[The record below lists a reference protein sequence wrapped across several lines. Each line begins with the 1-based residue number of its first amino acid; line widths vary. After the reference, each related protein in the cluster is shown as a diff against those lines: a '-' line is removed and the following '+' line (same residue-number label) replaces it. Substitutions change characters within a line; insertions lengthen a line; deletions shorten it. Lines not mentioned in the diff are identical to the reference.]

1 MDFRNDEMKNIKT
14 LADEQLTQ
22 RAVDRYKSRKQYIN
36 HQQPI
41 QLLTAVYFADT
52 EDILWKW
59 QGIDICQYEDY

>member
-22 RAVDRYKSRKQYIN
+22 RAVDRYKPRKQYIN

-41 QLLTAVYFADT
+41 QLADGSLFCGYRRHT
-52 EDILWKW
+52 VEMA
-59 QGIDICQYEDY
+59 GH